1 LRSNLHHF
9 SWNNKTKLLDSY
21 MAIEFDIVVDGIFL
35 FRRTLIYY
43 FFILWKKISKKKRMK
58 NKIKNILKEKN

>member
-1 LRSNLHHF
+1 LHHF

>member
-1 LRSNLHHF
+1 
-9 SWNNKTKLLDSY
+9 